1 MLALEN
7 VNAFYGDS
15 HILHGVS
22 LAVNEGE
29 VVCLL
34 GRNGAG
40 KTTTILTIMG
50 YLKPRPGRIVYRDRD
65 IAALPPY
72 RVARLGF
79 GFVPQDRGIFP
90 SLTVRENLT
99 VFARGG
105 GQGSNRGSNKGRWT
119 LERIFELFPNLR
131 ARERNLGFQLS
142 GGEQQMLSIAR
153 ALLLNPSL
161 LLLDEPS
168 EGLAPMIVQ
177 EIVEVLKTL
186 KSEGLAILLV
196 EQNLRAALAVADRHH
211 VMNKGEICF
220 TGSSTELEGNDFV
233 LRNYLSV

>member
-1 MLALEN
+1 MLDLEN

-15 HILHGVS
+15 HILHGLS
-22 LAVNEGE
+22 LSVGEGE

-40 KTTTILTIMG
+40 KTTTILTVMG
-50 YLKPRPGRIVYRDRD
+50 YLKPRPGRISFRGRD

-72 RVARLGF
+72 AVARLGI
-79 GFVPQDRGIFP
+79 GYVPQERGIFP

-99 VFARGG
+99 VFARGAG
-105 GQGSNRGSNKGRWT
+105 KNSWT
-119 LERIFELFPNLR
+119 LERVFAMFPHLHER
-131 ARERNLGFQLS
+131 ARNLGFQLS

-153 ALLLNPSL
+153 ALMLNPSL

-177 EIVEVLKTL
+177 TIIGTLTALKR
-186 KSEGLAILLV
+186 EGLAILLI
-196 EQNLRAALAVADRHH
+196 EQNLRTALAVGDRHH
-211 VMNKGEICF
+211 VVNKGAICF
-220 TGSSTELEGNDFV
+220 TGSSAELENNDFV
-233 LRNYLSV
+233 LRSYLSV

>member
-1 MLALEN
+1 MLDLEN
-7 VNAFYGDS
+7 VNAYYGDS
-15 HILHGVS
+15 HILHGIS

-50 YLKPRPGRIVYRDRD
+50 YLKPRPGRIRFRGRD

-72 RVARLGF
+72 AVARLGF
-79 GFVPQDRGIFP
+79 GFVPQERGIFP

-99 VFARGG
+99 VFARGTAG
-105 GQGSNRGSNKGRWT
+105 GRWT
-119 LERIFELFPNLR
+119 LERILELFPSLR

-153 ALLLNPSL
+153 ALMLNPSL

-177 EIVEVLKTL
+177 DIVEVLRNL
-186 KSEGLAILLV
+186 KREGLAILLV
-196 EQNLRAALAVADRHH
+196 EQNLRTALAVADRHH

-220 TGSSTELEGNDFV
+220 TGSSGELEGNDFV

>member
-1 MLALEN
+1 MLDLDHVDAY
-7 VNAFYGDS
+7 YGDS

-22 LAVNEGE
+22 FTVRDGE

-40 KTTTILTIMG
+40 KTTTIMTVMG
-50 YLKPRPGRIVYRDRD
+50 YLHPRHGAIRYNGRD
-65 IAALPPY
+65 IGALSPY
-72 RVARLGF
+72 AVARLGF
-79 GFVPQDRGIFP
+79 GLVPQERGIFP

-105 GQGSNRGSNKGRWT
+105 RGSYWT
-119 LERIFELFPNLR
+119 LPRIFALFPSLQ

-153 ALLLNPSL
+153 ALMLNPSL

-168 EGLAPMIVQ
+168 EGLAPIIVQ
-177 EIVEVLKTL
+177 EIVQVLHRL
-186 KSEGLAILLV
+186 KGEGLAILLV
-196 EQNLRAALAVADRHH
+196 EQNLRVALALADRHH

-220 TGSSTELEGNDFV
+220 TGSTAELEGNEFV

>member
-1 MLALEN
+1 MLDLEN
-7 VNAFYGDS
+7 VNAYYGDS

-50 YLKPRPGRIVYRDRD
+50 YLKPRPGRILYRGRD

-72 RVARLGF
+72 AVARLGF
-79 GFVPQDRGIFP
+79 GFVPQERGIFP

-99 VFARGG
+99 VFARGRAG
-105 GQGSNRGSNKGRWT
+105 GRWT
-119 LERIFELFPNLR
+119 LERILELFPSLR

-153 ALLLNPSL
+153 ALMLNPSL

-177 EIVEVLKTL
+177 DIVEVLRNL
-186 KSEGLAILLV
+186 KREGLAILLV
-196 EQNLRAALAVADRHH
+196 EQNLRTALAVADRHH

-220 TGSSTELEGNDFV
+220 TGSSGELEGNAFV

>member
-1 MLALEN
+1 MLTVEGIHAY
-7 VNAFYGDS
+7 YGDS

-22 LAVNEGE
+22 FVVREGE

-40 KTTTILTIMG
+40 KTTTIMTVMG
-50 YLKPRPGRIVYRDRD
+50 YLHPRAGRISYGGRD

-72 RVARLGF
+72 AIARLGF
-79 GFVPQDRGIFP
+79 GFVPQERGIFP

-99 VFARGG
+99 VFARGSRD
-105 GQGSNRGSNKGRWT
+105 GSWS
-119 LERIFELFPNLR
+119 LEKIFALFPSLH

-153 ALLLNPSL
+153 ALMLNPAL

-168 EGLAPMIVQ
+168 EGLAPLIVQ
-177 EIVEVLKTL
+177 EVVTVLKRL
-186 KSEGLAILLV
+186 KGEGLAILLV
-196 EQNLRAALAVADRHH
+196 EQNLRTAFAVADRHH

-220 TGSSTELEGNDFV
+220 TGTTAELEGNETV
-233 LRNYLSV
+233 LREYLSV

>member
-1 MLALEN
+1 MLDVETVDAY
-7 VNAFYGDS
+7 YGDS

-22 LAVNEGE
+22 LTVRNGE

-40 KTTTILTIMG
+40 KTTTILTVMG
-50 YLKPRPGRIVYRDRD
+50 YLRPRRGAIRCNGRNIGG
-65 IAALPPY
+65 LPPY
-72 RVARLGF
+72 AVARLGF
-79 GFVPQDRGIFP
+79 GFVPQERGIFP
-90 SLTVRENLT
+90 SLSVRENLT
-99 VFARGG
+99 VFARR
-105 GQGSNRGSNKGRWT
+105 QKGYWT
-119 LERIFELFPNLR
+119 LQRIFELFPSLQ

-153 ALLLNPSL
+153 ALMLNPAL

-177 EIVEVLKTL
+177 EIIEVLKHL
-186 KSEGLAILLV
+186 KGEGLAILLV
-196 EQNLRAALAVADRHH
+196 EQNLRVALAVADRHH
-211 VMNKGEICF
+211 VLNKGEICF
-220 TGSSTELEGNDFV
+220 TGDSAALENNEPV

>member
-1 MLALEN
+1 MLDLEN
-7 VNAFYGDS
+7 VNAYYGDS

-22 LAVNEGE
+22 LAVKEGE

-50 YLKPRPGRIVYRDRD
+50 YLKPRPGRIRFRGRD

-72 RVARLGF
+72 AVARLGF
-79 GFVPQDRGIFP
+79 GFVPQERGIFP

-99 VFARGG
+99 VFARGTAG
-105 GQGSNRGSNKGRWT
+105 GRWT
-119 LERIFELFPNLR
+119 LERILELFPSLR

-153 ALLLNPSL
+153 ALMLNPSL

-168 EGLAPMIVQ
+168 EGLAPLIVQ
-177 EIVEVLKTL
+177 DIVEVLRNL
-186 KSEGLAILLV
+186 KREGLAILLV
-196 EQNLRAALAVADRHH
+196 EQNLRTALAVADRHH

-220 TGSSTELEGNDFV
+220 TGTSGELEGNEFV

>member
-1 MLALEN
+1 MLELEN
-7 VNAFYGDS
+7 INAYYGDS

-22 LAVNEGE
+22 LSVGEGE
-29 VVCLL
+29 IVCLL

-40 KTTTILTIMG
+40 KTTTILTVMG
-50 YLKPRPGRIVYRDRD
+50 YLQPRPGRIRYRNRD
-65 IAALPPY
+65 ISGLPPY
-72 RVARLGF
+72 AIARLGF
-79 GFVPQDRGIFP
+79 GFVPQERGIFP

-99 VFARGG
+99 VFARTGG
-105 GQGSNRGSNKGRWT
+105 KGFWT
-119 LERIFELFPNLR
+119 LQRIFDLFPVLR

-153 ALLLNPSL
+153 ALMLNPAM

-177 EIVEVLKTL
+177 QIIEVLARL
-186 KSEGLAILLV
+186 KQEGLAILLV
-196 EQNLRAALAVADRHH
+196 EQSLRTAFAVGDRHH
-211 VMNKGEICF
+211 VLNKGEICF
-220 TGSSTELEGNDFV
+220 SGSAAELENNEFV

>member
-1 MLALEN
+1 MLDLEN
-7 VNAFYGDS
+7 VNAYYGDS

-50 YLKPRPGRIVYRDRD
+50 YLKPRPGRILYRGRD

-72 RVARLGF
+72 AVARLGF
-79 GFVPQDRGIFP
+79 GFVPQERGIFP

-99 VFARGG
+99 VFARGTAG
-105 GQGSNRGSNKGRWT
+105 GRWT
-119 LERIFELFPNLR
+119 LERILELFPSLR

-153 ALLLNPSL
+153 ALMLNPSL

-168 EGLAPMIVQ
+168 EGLAPLVVQ
-177 EIVEVLKTL
+177 DVVEVLRNL
-186 KSEGLAILLV
+186 KREGLAILLV
-196 EQNLRAALAVADRHH
+196 EQNLRTALAVADRHH

-220 TGSSTELEGNDFV
+220 TGSSGELEGNEFV

>member
-1 MLALEN
+1 MLAVEN
-7 VNAFYGDS
+7 VNAYYGDS

-22 LAVNEGE
+22 FAVREGE
-29 VVCLL
+29 VICLL

-50 YLKPRPGRIVYRDRD
+50 YLKPRPGRIRYRDRD
-65 IAALPPY
+65 IATLPPY
-72 RVARLGF
+72 AVARLGF
-79 GFVPQDRGIFP
+79 GFVPQERGIFP

-99 VFARGG
+99 VFARAGG
-105 GQGSNRGSNKGRWT
+105 DRRWT
-119 LERIFELFPNLR
+119 LERIFELFPSLR

-153 ALLLNPSL
+153 ALMLNPSL

-177 EIVEVLKTL
+177 EIITVLKNL
-186 KSEGLAILLV
+186 KREGLAVLLI
-196 EQNLRAALAVADRHH
+196 EQNLHTALAVADRHH

-220 TGSSTELEGNDFV
+220 TGTSAELERNDFV
-233 LRNYLSV
+233 LRNFLSV

>member
-1 MLALEN
+1 MLEIEN
-7 VNAFYGDS
+7 INAYYGDS

-22 LAVNEGE
+22 FAVRPGE

-50 YLKPRPGRIVYRDRD
+50 YLKPQPGRIRYGGRD
-65 IAALPPY
+65 IAGLPPY
-72 RVARLGF
+72 AMARLGF
-79 GFVPQDRGIFP
+79 GFVPQERGIFP

-99 VFARGG
+99 VFARSGG
-105 GQGSNRGSNKGRWT
+105 GSGYWT
-119 LERIFELFPNLR
+119 LPRIFELFPVLQ
-131 ARERNLGFQLS
+131 ARQRNLGFQLS

-153 ALLLNPSL
+153 ALMLNPAL

-168 EGLAPMIVQ
+168 EGLAPMIVRQ
-177 EIVEVLKTL
+177 IVDVLARL
-186 KSEGLAILLV
+186 KGEGLAILLV
-196 EQNLRAALAVADRHH
+196 EQNLSAALAVGDRHH

-220 TGSSTELEGNDFV
+220 TGSSAELEGNEFV

>member
-1 MLALEN
+1 MLDLEN
-7 VNAFYGDS
+7 VNAYYGDS

-22 LAVNEGE
+22 LAVRQGE
-29 VVCLL
+29 VACLL

-40 KTTTILTIMG
+40 KTTTILTVMG
-50 YLKPRPGRIVYRDRD
+50 YLHPRPGRIRYDGRD

-72 RVARLGF
+72 LVARLGF
-79 GFVPQDRGIFP
+79 GFVPQERGIFP

-99 VFARGG
+99 TFARSGG
-105 GQGSNRGSNKGRWT
+105 SGYWT
-119 LERIFELFPNLR
+119 LPRIFELFPQLQS
-131 ARERNLGFQLS
+131 RERNLGFELS

-153 ALLLNPSL
+153 ALMLNPRV

-177 EIVEVLKTL
+177 EIVKVLARL
-186 KSEGLAILLV
+186 KQEGLAILLV
-196 EQNLRAALAVADRHH
+196 EQNLPTAFTVGDRHH

-220 TGSSTELEGNDFV
+220 TGSSAELERDDVV

>member
-1 MLALEN
+1 MLDLEN
-7 VNAFYGDS
+7 VNAYYGDS

-22 LAVNEGE
+22 LTVKEGE

-50 YLKPRPGRIVYRDRD
+50 YLKPRPGRIRYRDRD
-65 IAALPPY
+65 IAPLPPY

-79 GFVPQDRGIFP
+79 GFVPQERGIFP

-105 GQGSNRGSNKGRWT
+105 GKDSWT
-119 LERIFELFPNLR
+119 LQRIFDLFPNLK

-153 ALLLNPSL
+153 ALMLNPGL

-168 EGLAPMIVQ
+168 EGLAPMIVE
-177 EIVEVLKTL
+177 EIVGVLRGL
-186 KSEGLAILLV
+186 KREGLAILLV
-196 EQNLRAALAVADRHH
+196 EQNLRAAFAVGDRHH
-211 VMNKGEICF
+211 IMNKGEICF
-220 TGSSTELEGNDFV
+220 TGTSAEIESNELV

>member
-1 MLALEN
+1 
-7 VNAFYGDS
+7 
-15 HILHGVS
+15 
-22 LAVNEGE
+22 
-29 VVCLL
+29 
-34 GRNGAG
+34 
-40 KTTTILTIMG
+40 MG
-50 YLKPRPGRIVYRDRD
+50 YLKPHPGRIRFRGRD

-79 GFVPQDRGIFP
+79 GFVPQERGIFP

-99 VFARGG
+99 VFSRGG
-105 GQGSNRGSNKGRWT
+105 AGGNGRWT
-119 LERIFELFPNLR
+119 LDRVFELFPNLR

-153 ALLLNPSL
+153 ALMLNPIL

-177 EIVEVLKTL
+177 EIVEVLKNL
-186 KSEGLAILLV
+186 KREGLAILLI
-196 EQNLRAALAVADRHH
+196 EQNLHTALAVADRHH

-220 TGSSTELEGNDFV
+220 SGSSADLESNEFV

>member
-1 MLALEN
+1 MLDLEN
-7 VNAFYGDS
+7 VNAYYGDS

-22 LAVNEGE
+22 LAVKEGE

-50 YLKPRPGRIVYRDRD
+50 YLKPRPGRIRYRGRD

-72 RVARLGF
+72 AVARLGF
-79 GFVPQDRGIFP
+79 GFVPQERGIFP

-99 VFARGG
+99 VFARGPAG
-105 GQGSNRGSNKGRWT
+105 GRWT
-119 LERIFELFPNLR
+119 LERILELFPSLR

-153 ALLLNPSL
+153 ALMLNPSL

-168 EGLAPMIVQ
+168 EGLAPLIVQ
-177 EIVEVLKTL
+177 DIVEVLRNL
-186 KSEGLAILLV
+186 KREGLAILLV
-196 EQNLRAALAVADRHH
+196 EQNLRTALAVADRHH

-220 TGSSTELEGNDFV
+220 TGSSGELEGNEFV